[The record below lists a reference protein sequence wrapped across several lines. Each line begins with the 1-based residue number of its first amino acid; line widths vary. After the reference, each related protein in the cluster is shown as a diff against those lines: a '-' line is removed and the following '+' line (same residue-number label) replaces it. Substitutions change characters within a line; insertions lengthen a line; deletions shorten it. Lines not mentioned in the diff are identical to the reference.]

1 MEYAWRHI
9 APVSGRIVFKSP
21 FIPVGICS
29 SLGGRERTCRLA
41 VFLVVANRGF
51 CPQIAASGF
60 CFVANCF
67 PATSA
72 DYHLQ
77 PSTLY
82 GPADTFLA
90 FFGSGCII
98 GTTAFIVTCFTS
110 HALRHMFTWLL
121 PLQNNKITN
130 HKQPVLCFCPHPLV
144 SSKLP
149 AIAFSSPPSLLPTH
163 FVCM

>member
-1 MEYAWRHI
+1 MWAFSWTNRFVHTRRT
-9 APVSGRIVFKSP
+9 PLHVVSATSHACWGMTCVLSLLAADGVRLEAHRPSFWADCLQISIHSSWYLFV
-21 FIPVGICS
+21 VGWEGTHVSAGCFS
-29 SLGGRERTCRLA
+29 CCGQSRL
-41 VFLVVANRGF
+41 

-110 HALRHMFTWLL
+110 HVLRHMFTWLL
-121 PLQNNKITN
+121 PLQK
-130 HKQPVLCFCPHPLV
+130 
-144 SSKLP
+144 
-149 AIAFSSPPSLLPTH
+149 
-163 FVCM
+163 